1 MDIVSICTGQSAVL
15 FAGQNTYSAI
25 RKTVVSSLAAPKPIA
40 IGSLGV
46 AGDEQNDLTVHGGLD
61 KAVYV
66 YPEEHYVFWNTIS
79 QQAQQTVPLAHG
91 KMGENFTVRGLV
103 ERNAFIGDLIYVG
116 SVILRVESP
125 RQPCFKFNAAM
136 GFKHAAKMMVQSG
149 FCGFYCSVVQ
159 PGILTAGDKM
169 AIHPGDRVISIE
181 QRFAINNRQRQIDL
195 F

>member
-1 MDIVSICTGQSAVL
+1 MRIQSICTGQSAAL
-15 FAGQNTYSAI
+15 FDRQGTFSAI
-25 RKTVVSSLAAPKPIA
+25 RKTVVSNLATPQPIA
-40 IGSLGV
+40 VQLLGV

-66 YPEEHYVFWNTIS
+66 YPEEHYAFWNTIS
-79 QQAQQTVPLAHG
+79 QQAHQPVPLAHG
-91 KMGENFTVRGLV
+91 KMGENLTVSGLI
-103 ERNAFIGDLIYVG
+103 ERNTFIGDLIYVG
-116 SVILRVESP
+116 SVILRIESP

-169 AIHPGDRVISIE
+169 TIHPGDQVISIE
-181 QRFAINNRQRQIDL
+181 QRFAINNRHRQIDL